1 MKTMADVM
9 TRRWRVGPPEEL
21 AGESSDARVRN
32 RAGGVDADGLS
43 GSGHVD
49 SASSALNIGATVKM
63 TRHIGALFLYTIVNR
78 IGDDCDIKDARGRII
93 PNVPVE
99 FLQRVGDEPKSVEAT

>member
-1 MKTMADVM
+1 
-9 TRRWRVGPPEEL
+9 
-21 AGESSDARVRN
+21 
-32 RAGGVDADGLS
+32 
-43 GSGHVD
+43 
-49 SASSALNIGATVKM
+49 M